1 MKNFNQNIILG
12 TAQFS
17 DNYGLNVSKKK
28 DKDRKKLLNK
38 IIKYNCYGIDT
49 ALNYENSQKH
59 IGKWLLENKS
69 NIRIFTKIQ
78 GNNNIRKMK
87 NSFEICLKELQR
99 DKIEGLLFHN
109 QESIN
114 FKETKAL
121 SKYLIKEEKIN
132 KIGLSLYD
140 EHVIPKDIRINFIQ
154 IPGSIF
160 NQKILRSKKLQYYLK
175 IGGEVHIRSIFIQG
189 LLLIKNEN
197 IPEKL
202 HLLKE
207 PLKEFHKLCCHY
219 KCNPIT
225 VAAKS
230 IEEFIPKFK
239 LVLGVDNS
247 TQFDHIIK
255 NINQNIDTEI
265 LKKAISLGEKY
276 KNKLW
281 DPRYW

>member
-1 MKNFNQNIILG
+1 MKNYNQNIILG

-17 DNYGLNVSKKK
+17 GNYGLGTFNPNK
-28 DKDRKKLLNK
+28 DKTNLLNK

-49 ALNYENSQKH
+49 ALNYKNSQKY
-59 IGKWLLENKS
+59 IGKWHLNNKN
-69 NIRIFTKIQ
+69 NIKIFTKIK
-78 GNNNIRKMK
+78 GNKNIKEMK
-87 NSFEICLKELQR
+87 DSFEKCLDELQR

-132 KIGLSLYD
+132 RIGLSLYD
-140 EHVIPKDIRINFIQ
+140 EHNIPKDIRIKFIQ

-160 NQKILRSKKLQYYLK
+160 NQKVLKSKRLHNYLK

-189 LLLIKNEN
+189 LLLIKNEK

-207 PLKEFHKLCCHY
+207 PLKEFHKLCHDN

-239 LVLGVDNS
+239 LVIGVDNS

-255 NINQNIDTEI
+255 NINKNIDI
-265 LKKAISLGEKY
+265 AIVKKAILLGEKY